1 MLGYWAQ
8 NGAGPANGPA
18 NYEKPLLEVFRTTK
32 YDILAVSFVIVFF
45 DARNKG
51 ILSSQPR
58 DKVAMLVVNTIESF
72 LKECTSTEIRVSQ
85 NLARLAG
92 EAHKMPGMEGGDN
105 WSKLCSLGG
114 RVSTLTLILEGEM

>member
-1 MLGYWAQ
+1 MVGYWGQ

-51 ILSSQPR
+51 ILGSQPR
-58 DKVAMLVVNTIESF
+58 ENFSRIYEI
-72 LKECTSTEIRVSQ
+72 TEYSSQ
-85 NLARLAG
+85 RRG
-92 EAHKMPGMEGGDN
+92 
-105 WSKLCSLGG
+105 
-114 RVSTLTLILEGEM
+114 TLLFFH